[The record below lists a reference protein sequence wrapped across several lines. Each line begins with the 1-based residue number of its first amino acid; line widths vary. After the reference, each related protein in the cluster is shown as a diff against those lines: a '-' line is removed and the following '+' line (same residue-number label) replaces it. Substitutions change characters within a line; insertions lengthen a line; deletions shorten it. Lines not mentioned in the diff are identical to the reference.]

1 MKSWKRIALWA
12 IVAALVLSFA
22 VCQKKMER
30 AKTTGAPEATGVSP
44 VTEETKPAKEPTT
57 AEEKELEEKP
67 MAAEE
72 KPATAEEK
80 PKTERA
86 KPPEAAP
93 AKPAKPI
100 TRDNAAV
107 IIELAKGGRIVIE
120 FYPEDAPNTV
130 DNFMKLANKGFYDGL
145 TFHRVVPGFV
155 VQGGCPRGNGY
166 GDPGYKIKAEFNPR
180 KHLTGTLAMAR
191 GPDPDSAGSQ
201 FYICLEPQPGLDGD
215 YTVFGQTIEGMDLV
229 KGVAIGDVMK
239 KVTIVDKA
247 SVKKE

>member
-30 AKTTGAPEATGVSP
+30 AKTTGAPKATEVSP
-44 VTEETKPAKEPTT
+44 VTEETKPAKEPAT

-130 DNFMKLANKGFYDGL
+130 DNFIKLTNKGFYNGL
-145 TFHRVVPGFV
+145 TFHRVIPGFMA
-155 VQGGCPRGNGY
+155 QGGRPKGSPSRR
-166 GDPGYKIKAEFNPR
+166 IKAELNPR
-180 KHLTGTLAMAR
+180 KHLEGTVAMAR
-191 GPDPDSAGSQ
+191 LPNNYDSATSQ
-201 FYICLEPQPGLDGD
+201 FYICFEPKPHLDGQ
-215 YTVFGQTIEGMDLV
+215 YTVFGQVIEGMDAV
-229 KGVAIGDVMK
+229 HSIVQDDVMK